1 MEDSSELTADE
12 WKAVAEIRRRNAA
25 SGPANG
31 GNTPLQQEGVNNGI
45 RTDSAAGAAGFT
57 GEPPPFTDRFGI
69 ADEFSELRERF
80 AAEAGED
87 SDFEQGI
94 NRRKPRRG
102 DINVRPYRL

>member
-25 SGPANG
+25 SQQGNG
-31 GNTPLQQEGVNNGI
+31 GNTPVPEGVNNGI
-45 RTDSAAGAAGFT
+45 RTDPTAGAAGLT